1 MALGIRDIDNSSF
14 KYRKT
19 SRSFKDISLTF
30 TRNPVTNDI
39 LPLRNEDAIKKSVM
53 NLVKTRVGERFFNN
67 LLGTDLKDALFD
79 LGSPAL
85 ALSLESEIETLLE
98 NFEPRVAEPR
108 VDIQFK
114 TDSNELRIRIQYDIV
129 GIPAPAQ
136 EIEFILEPTRI

>member
-1 MALGIRDIDNSSF
+1 MALGLRDIDNSSF

-19 SRSFKDISLTF
+19 SRQFKDISLTF

>member
-30 TRNPVTNDI
+30 AKNPVTNDI
-39 LPLRNEDAIKKSVM
+39 LPVKNEDAIKKSVM
-53 NLVKTRVGERFFNN
+53 NLVKTRIGERFFND
-67 LLGTDLKDALFD
+67 LLGTDLDNSLFE

-85 ALSLESEIETLLE
+85 AANLESRIEVLLR
-98 NFEPRVAEPR
+98 NFEPRIDNLR
-108 VDIQFK
+108 VEVTFEE
-114 TDSNELRIRIQYDIV
+114 DSHDLYCKIEYDIV
-129 GIPAPAQ
+129 GLAVPLQ

>member
-30 TRNPVTNDI
+30 AKNPVTNDI
-39 LPLRNEDAIKKSVM
+39 LPVKNEDAIKKSVM
-53 NLVKTRVGERFFNN
+53 NLVKTRLGERFFND
-67 LLGTDLKDALFD
+67 LLGTDLDNTLFE

-85 ALSLESEIETLLE
+85 AANLESRIEVLLR
-98 NFEPRVAEPR
+98 NFEPRIDNLTVE
-108 VDIQFK
+108 VVFEE
-114 TDSNELRIRIQYDIV
+114 DSHDLYCKVEYDIV
-129 GIPAPAQ
+129 GLAVPLQ

>member
-1 MALGIRDIDNSSF
+1 MALGLRDIDNSSF

-19 SRSFKDISLTF
+19 SRQFKDISLTF

-39 LPLRNEDAIKKSVM
+39 LPLKNEDAIKKSVM

-85 ALSLESEIETLLE
+85 AMSLKTEIETLLE

-108 VDIQFK
+108 VDVQFK

>member
-30 TRNPVTNDI
+30 AKNPVTNDI
-39 LPLRNEDAIKKSVM
+39 LPVKNEDAIKKSVM
-53 NLVKTRVGERFFNN
+53 NLVKTRIGERFFND
-67 LLGTDLKDALFD
+67 LLGTDLDNSLFE

-85 ALSLESEIETLLE
+85 AANLESRIEVLLR
-98 NFEPRVAEPR
+98 NFEPRIDNLTVE
-108 VDIQFK
+108 VVFEE
-114 TDSNELRIRIQYDIV
+114 DSHDLYCKVEYDIV
-129 GIPAPAQ
+129 GLAAPLQ

>member
-30 TRNPVTNDI
+30 AKNPVTNDI
-39 LPLRNEDAIKKSVM
+39 LPVKNEDAIKKSVM
-53 NLVKTRVGERFFNN
+53 NLVKTRLGERFFND
-67 LLGTDLKDALFD
+67 LLGTDLDNTLFE

-85 ALSLESEIETLLE
+85 AANLESRIEVLLR
-98 NFEPRVAEPR
+98 NFEPRIDNLTVE
-108 VDIQFK
+108 VVFEE
-114 TDSNELRIRIQYDIV
+114 DSHDLYCKVEYDIV
-129 GIPAPAQ
+129 GLAAPLQ

>member
-1 MALGIRDIDNSSF
+1 MALGLRDIDNSSF

-19 SRSFKDISLTF
+19 SRQFKDISLTF

-53 NLVKTRVGERFFNN
+53 NLVKTRVGERFINN

-114 TDSNELRIRIQYDIV
+114 TDSNELRIKIQYDIV

>member
-1 MALGIRDIDNSSF
+1 MALGLRDIDNSSF

-19 SRSFKDISLTF
+19 SRQFKDISLTF

-39 LPLRNEDAIKKSVM
+39 LPLKNEDAIKKSVM

-85 ALSLESEIETLLE
+85 AMSLKTEIETLLE

-108 VDIQFK
+108 VDVQFK

-129 GIPAPAQ
+129 GLPAPAQ

>member
-1 MALGIRDIDNSSF
+1 MALGLRDIDNSSF

-19 SRSFKDISLTF
+19 SRQFKDISLTF

-98 NFEPRVAEPR
+98 NFEPRVAEPE

-114 TDSNELRIRIQYDIV
+114 TDSNELRIKIQYDIV
-129 GIPAPAQ
+129 GIPAPSQ

>member
-1 MALGIRDIDNSSF
+1 MALGLRDVDNSSF

-19 SRSFKDISLTF
+19 SRQFKDISLTF

-98 NFEPRVAEPR
+98 NFEPRVAEQR
-108 VDIQFK
+108 VDTQLK
-114 TDSNELRIRIQYDIV
+114 TD
-129 GIPAPAQ
+129 
-136 EIEFILEPTRI
+136 